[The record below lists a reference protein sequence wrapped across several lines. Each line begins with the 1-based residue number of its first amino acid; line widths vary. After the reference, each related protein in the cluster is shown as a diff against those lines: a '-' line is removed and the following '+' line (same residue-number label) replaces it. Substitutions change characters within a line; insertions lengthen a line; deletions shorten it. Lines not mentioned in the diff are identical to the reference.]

1 MCCHQTRVMN
11 HPSVICQSFQVGAI
25 GRRISAKTFRKG
37 EKIMGMEGSSFP
49 EDWGHPVK
57 VSGQKNLAPESSGV
71 CKDQV
76 LTLLTGDKEM
86 SFILL
91 YY

>member
-1 MCCHQTRVMN
+1 
-11 HPSVICQSFQVGAI
+11 
-25 GRRISAKTFRKG
+25 
-37 EKIMGMEGSSFP
+37 MGMEGSSFP